1 MANNKEDRDVGAP
14 NPDLAEQVEQEA
26 FLANLFP
33 LVAEQN
39 PLTYTQ
45 ALKKAGVG
53 REKFQRWC
61 GSPQFMQLFHRRV
74 NMFYLTEHATISK
87 ELVKKAKKGD
97 VNAIKAYFYQLDKL
111 QGLVGRANLINIQ
124 QNYFAS
130 ADQPDELMEKAMKII
145 EKNRMGE
152 GVPDAKETR

>member
-1 MANNKEDRDVGAP
+1 MTEDKEDQNEGAP
-14 NPDLAEQVEQEA
+14 NSDLVEQEA

-33 LVAEQN
+33 LAAEKD
-39 PLTYTQ
+39 PLTYSQ
-45 ALKKAGVG
+45 ALKKAGVD
-53 REKFQRWC
+53 RSKFQRWC
-61 GSPQFMQLFHRRV
+61 GSPQFMHLFHRRV

-124 QNYFAS
+124 QNYFAT